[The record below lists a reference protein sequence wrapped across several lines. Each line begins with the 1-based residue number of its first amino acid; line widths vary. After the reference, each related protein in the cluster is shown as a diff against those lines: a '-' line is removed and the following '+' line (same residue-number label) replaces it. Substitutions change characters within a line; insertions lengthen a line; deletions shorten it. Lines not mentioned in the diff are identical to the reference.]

1 MMINSVY
8 VEQHDLLESFHFESY
23 MAHLCNRDLSLL
35 PKIPGNIYSR
45 YSIDDLFIPTS
56 NSSLTNI
63 VGLQYGNIARS
74 LFATHDM
81 NKSTYLL
88 SPSSTTN
95 NTLPTN
101 YSLNDLLLENTTLFD
116 VVNSQH
122 QSQVSSTVT
131 TSPKTKH
138 GVVRAD

>member
-131 TSPKTKH
+131 TSP
-138 GVVRAD
+138 